1 MTTPGEN
8 ALGKTG
14 KQSTV
19 LDPERELKDS
29 THMGTSIVSSRKGAT
44 GSARPE
50 EHEKPTRRVSSRR
63 SD

>member
-1 MTTPGEN
+1 MTTPGKN

-29 THMGTSIVSSRKGAT
+29 THMGTSIVSSRNSAT
-44 GSARPE
+44 GSDRNPPPGPE
-50 EHEKPTRRVSSRR
+50 EQE
-63 SD
+63 

>member
-19 LDPERELKDS
+19 LNPERELKDS
-29 THMGTSIVSSRKGAT
+29 THMGTSIVSSRNGAT
-44 GSARPE
+44 GTDRKPPSGQRSEKSQPE
-50 EHEKPTRRVSSRR
+50 E
-63 SD
+63 